1 MAKIS
6 TQEITEL
13 YKTLL
18 EQESSNHNIF
28 ITVLLAIVVILL
40 GATWWFN
47 KNGATKMIKDEIDH
61 VIQEEKNKL
70 RTDFNKKLKK
80 MVEKEVLGYENR
92 MKSIE
97 ADVARS
103 MAISA
108 KNEGIFTYSIFWFTK
123 YLEMNLE
130 LNNQESTQIA
140 LDWIIDEIESLEE
153 VEENERKENPELTPD
168 FVQAIHSSDY
178 ILEVIERVPDF
189 LSKEKK
195 IITDAVILRHDDDL
209 EDEEI

>member
-6 TQEITEL
+6 NLEITDL

-18 EQESSNHNIF
+18 QQESFNHNVF
-28 ITVLLAIVVILL
+28 ITVLLSIVVILL

-47 KNGATKMIKDEIDH
+47 KNGATKIIKEEID
-61 VIQEEKNKL
+61 KL
-70 RTDFNKKLKK
+70 IEIELTKLSNELNEKLKGLVK
-80 MVEKEVLGYENR
+80 KEVRGYENR

-108 KNEGIFTYSIFWFTK
+108 KNEGVFTHSIFWFTK
-123 YLEMNLE
+123 YLEMILE

-140 LDWIIDEIESLEE
+140 MDWIIDEIESLKEL
-153 VEENERKENPELTPD
+153 EENEP
-168 FVQAIHSSDY
+168 
-178 ILEVIERVPDF
+178 
-189 LSKEKK
+189 
-195 IITDAVILRHDDDL
+195 
-209 EDEEI
+209 